1 MIGRPRRRNG
11 LNGLNCP
18 QSAVGAAFHAPL
30 AVRPNLLSKGSRCC
44 ADKEVGLDGTYLTY
58 FPFSQTIEVQHMLPF
73 HNKERALL
81 DNLIM
86 NIYRYKKISNIVQF
100 EKIENLS

>member
-1 MIGRPRRRNG
+1 MYIPFAALIEASLMRRYHG
-11 LNGLNCP
+11 K
-18 QSAVGAAFHAPL
+18 F
-30 AVRPNLLSKGSRCC
+30 NLSSKGSRCC

-58 FPFSQTIEVQHMLPF
+58 FPFSQTIDVPQIVAF